1 MSEPRRKAVVLVID
15 DDEHFCD
22 ATRACLQGRGLEVVT
37 ARSGRDG
44 IAYCKSRRVD
54 IVLLDQDLP
63 DAKGHT
69 LCPAILEHND
79 RAKIVIATDRPSFD
93 TVVEALR
100 AGAHEY
106 LSKPI
111 EAEVLNL
118 AVDKALRALELEH
131 VAEIERYRSAKD
143 RRESVLVGES
153 EPFMGIKELVNLAAS
168 SDAPVLIT
176 GETGTGKTHVA
187 RAIHF
192 QSPLRR
198 RPFISTN
205 CASLPRDLIE
215 SELFGSE
222 KGAFTGADTTRY
234 GIFEMAEGGTLLLDE
249 IGEIP
254 MNLQSKLLGV
264 LEDRQVRRLGGSVV
278 LPVNARVLAATS
290 KDIETVLDR
299 TFRSDLY
306 YRLSV
311 IRIHVPPLRERPGD
325 IPALCSHLLS
335 TLTGGRLGG
344 LAEAEIERLM
354 SYDWPGN
361 IRELRNVLERAT
373 ILQLKRGEAMMPS
386 RFIGGSAPPEHAGH
400 LPPARSTEGLTLEQ
414 AERSHIAAVLEN
426 HSGNLTRAA
435 KALGIALSTLKRK
448 VKHYGLK

>member
-1 MSEPRRKAVVLVID
+1 MSRPSRKALVLVID
-15 DDEHFCD
+15 DEGPFCD
-22 ATRACLQGRGLEVVT
+22 TARTFLQGKGLEVIK
-37 ARSGRDG
+37 AHSGKDG
-44 IAYCKSRRVD
+44 IAHCKSRRVD

-79 RAKIVIATDRPSFD
+79 RTKIVIVTQHPGFD
-93 TVVEALR
+93 AVVEALR
-100 AGAHEY
+100 AGAYEY

-111 EAEVLNL
+111 EAEVLGL
-118 AVDKALRALELEH
+118 AVDKALRAIELER
-131 VAEIERYRSAKD
+131 VAELERYRSAKD
-143 RRESVLVGES
+143 KKESVLVGDS
-153 EPFMGIKELVNLAAS
+153 VPFAGIKDLVNLAAS

-187 RAIHF
+187 RAIHYR
-192 QSPLRR
+192 SPLRR
-198 RPFISTN
+198 KPFISAN
-205 CASLPRDLIE
+205 CAALPRDLIE
-215 SELFGSE
+215 SELFGNE

-264 LEDRQVRRLGGSVV
+264 LEDRQVRRLGGSAV

-311 IRIHVPPLRERPGD
+311 IRIHVPPLRERPED

-335 TLTGGRLGG
+335 TMTGGRLDT
-344 LAEAEIERLM
+344 LAVKEIERLT
-354 SYDWPGN
+354 SYGWPGN

-386 RFIGGSAPPEHAGH
+386 RFIGESAVMEHADRS
-400 LPPARSTEGLTLEQ
+400 PSARSAEVLTLEKL
-414 AERSHIAAVLEN
+414 ERSHIATVLEH

-435 KALGIALSTLKRK
+435 KSLGIALSTLKRK
-448 VKHYGLK
+448 VKLYGLK

>member
-1 MSEPRRKAVVLVID
+1 VVLVID
-15 DDEHFCD
+15 DDEPFCD
-22 ATRACLQGRGLEVVT
+22 VTMASLQDKGLEVIT
-37 ARSGRDG
+37 AHSGKDG
-44 IAYCKSRRVD
+44 IAHCKSRRVD

-63 DAKGHT
+63 DAKGHS

-79 RAKIVIATDRPSFD
+79 RTKIVIITQHPGFD
-93 TVVEALR
+93 AVVDALR
-100 AGAHEY
+100 AGAYEY

-111 EAEVLNL
+111 EAEVLWL
-118 AVDKALRALELEH
+118 AVDRALRALELER

-143 RRESVLVGES
+143 RRESILVGDS
-153 EPFMGIKELVNLAAS
+153 KPFMGIKELVNLAAS

-187 RAIHF
+187 RAIHYR
-192 QSPLRR
+192 SPLRR
-198 RPFISTN
+198 KPFISSN
-205 CASLPRDLIE
+205 CAALPRDLIE

-264 LEDRQVRRLGGSVV
+264 LEDRQVRRLGGSAV
-278 LPVNARVLAATS
+278 LPVNARILAATS
-290 KDIETVLDR
+290 KDIEAVLDN

-311 IRIHVPPLRERPGD
+311 IRIHVPPLRERPED
-325 IPALCSHLLS
+325 IPALCGHLLS
-335 TLTGGRLGG
+335 TMTGGRLDA
-344 LAEAEIERLM
+344 LPEKEIERLTG
-354 SYDWPGN
+354 YGWPGN

-386 RFIGGSAPPEHAGH
+386 RFIGESASMEHADQSSA
-400 LPPARSTEGLTLEQ
+400 ARAVENFTLEQ
-414 AERSHIAAVLEN
+414 VERSHISAVLEH
-426 HSGNLTRAA
+426 HSGNLTRTA

-448 VKHYGLK
+448 VKLYGLN